1 MPAHKD
7 INPFRIYNHIRREL
21 HRVLSLFGKANFRG
35 TAWSPMRPPTHLNP
49 SPSCISP
56 SMDDDGDQQGSA
68 HAFFTVIIGLPL
80 ALWGGYTLI
89 RDLLESNEAPARKPA
104 VFRRR
109 PRPKPAEPEP
119 QAASNEPAGLDEPM
133 EQEEAV
139 QSEEV
144 AADGGEDIGGS
155 GLGWVRGTESPE
167 EGAEQLTPDEEP
179 EEPEIPVHPEI
190 LYAQSIVLSDPLP
203 GAEPG
208 PKNAFVIEATPVG
221 LVAMGYDF
229 KAKRWI
235 YWANL
240 TPHFRVLD
248 AVARVYVNTHNRHDL
263 YVPPAVADAANE
275 AAEKE
280 AVEGSGGVTPEQ
292 ENGGSGG
299 VTPEKIAE
307 DSKASLFINPTPV
320 GAAELPRPEKQ
331 HVANCFKRKGMLSEL
346 QFIPEGPRE
355 PPKRTSYADFLTKVN
370 QPAKI

>member
-1 MPAHKD
+1 
-7 INPFRIYNHIRREL
+7 
-21 HRVLSLFGKANFRG
+21 
-35 TAWSPMRPPTHLNP
+35 
-49 SPSCISP
+49 
-56 SMDDDGDQQGSA
+56 MDDDGDHQGST
-68 HAFFTVIIGLPL
+68 HAFFTVLIGLPL
-80 ALWGGYTLI
+80 ALWGGYTLV
-89 RDLLESNEAPARKPA
+89 RDLLERNEAPARKPA
-104 VFRRR
+104 AVRRR

-119 QAASNEPAGLDEPM
+119 QAASDEPAGSDEPV
-133 EQEEAV
+133 EQEEVVQNEEAAV
-139 QSEEV
+139 
-144 AADGGEDIGGS
+144 
-155 GLGWVRGTESPE
+155 VRGTESPE
-167 EGAEQLTPDEEP
+167 EGAERLTPEEEP
-179 EEPEIPVHPEI
+179 EEEPEVPVHPEI

-229 KAKRWI
+229 EAKRWI

-248 AVARVYVNTHNRHDL
+248 AVARVYVNTHCRHEL
-263 YVPPAVADAANE
+263 YIPPAVADAANE
-275 AAEKE
+275 AAEKQE
-280 AVEGSGGVTPEQ
+280 ENGGSGGVAPEQ

-320 GAAELPRPEKQ
+320 GAAEVPRPEKK

-355 PPKRTSYADFLTKVN
+355 PPKKTSYADFL
-370 QPAKI
+370 AKASEPV